1 MASKYTVDI
10 FTPPNFI
17 RGSLDMG
24 ALLTS
29 TGKSYS
35 YASMGR
41 YALFHLL
48 KSLSIRGP
56 ILLPGYLC
64 ESVLEPVRRL
74 GIEIVFY
81 DLDLVD
87 LNASLES
94 IVFLAK
100 KFNCDAVLVA
110 SMYGNPAD
118 LVRIERY
125 CAEAGL
131 YLIDDAAQ
139 SFGSAL
145 DGRPVGTFGNAGF
158 FSFSPGKPT
167 AGHMG
172 AFLWSEKEIII
183 KRTRHDLYH
192 RLAYYDFYFNR
203 LYRYRFNQYK
213 FFRIFSLLRRRLR
226 KLVDITNDKISH
238 FEKEILGGILKT
250 QLSDGFGFRMKWTT
264 EFISRFS
271 LNNYFRV
278 IHSVRGEARPHKLVA
293 LCNDKTTA
301 MAMIKFL
308 DEKAIFAL
316 NGYEPLT
323 EDYQYLPNLEKIKG
337 CVVEMPIEDNEAKMN
352 YLFKTLTE
360 FVNK

>member
-1 MASKYTVDI
+1 MSVKPIIDIFIPPVFLSCDIHLFDFEKKVGKAFKYT
-10 FTPPNFI
+10 
-17 RGSLDMG
+17 
-24 ALLTS
+24 
-29 TGKSYS
+29 
-35 YASMGR
+35 SMGR

-64 ESVLEPVRRL
+64 DSVLDPVRRL

-81 DLDLVD
+81 DLDLID
-87 LNASLES
+87 LNANLES
-94 IVFLAK
+94 IEFLTK
-100 KFNCDAVLVA
+100 EFKCEAVMVA

-118 LVRIERY
+118 LTRIERY

-131 YLIDDAAQ
+131 FLIDDAAQ
-139 SFGSAL
+139 SFGSLL
-145 DGRPVGTFGNAGF
+145 DNRHVGTFGNGGF

-213 FFRIFSLLRRRLR
+213 FFRIFSLLRRALGRI
-226 KLVDITNDKISH
+226 VDITNDEISH

-250 QLSDGFGFRMKWTT
+250 QLNDGFGFRMKWTT

-316 NGYEPLT
+316 NGYKPLT

-352 YLFKTLTE
+352 YLFNTLTE
-360 FVNK
+360 FVNQ